1 MPLHACLPSSP
12 SLSIQTTPCPSTLQ
26 EVVRNQ
32 SMHIADRVAFLL
44 RFQRDDSLL
53 MAQLEELTRE
63 IVQRGSLHGLV
74 LTGLSDG
81 PCVRVCVCL
90 FRVCVCVCFVCVC
103 ACASFPPPQRLA
115 HVLLTLVF
123 PRPPTWREQT
133 ALSCCS
139 TTWTGHTT
147 CRQRCLCRPTASA
160 SSRTR
165 TSTPSTTTSQTGALR
180 TGAWHA
186 GAFLEA

>member
-103 ACASFPPPQRLA
+103 ACASFPPPP
-115 HVLLTLVF
+115 T
-123 PRPPTWREQT
+123 PR
-133 ALSCCS
+133 SCIAD
-139 TTWTGHTT
+139 T
-147 CRQRCLCRPTASA
+147 CVPA
-160 SSRTR
+160 
-165 TSTPSTTTSQTGALR
+165 PSHMA
-180 TGAWHA
+180 
-186 GAFLEA
+186 